1 MTGRNRVRT
10 LALMHTLALTL
21 AFTPAHA
28 GTAPGA
34 ADDPLDRVLALLGA
48 QAHRRAGFTEIQH
61 LAILDRP
68 LTSSGELIYDA
79 PDRLEER
86 VLKPRRESLI
96 ATGVELVLSRDG
108 RRRTLPM
115 SAFPKIEPLIDSV
128 RATLAGDRAAL
139 ARRFDLGFTGSV
151 DHWTLRLTPK
161 SKAFARRISSIR
173 IEGARDALSSVEI
186 LETDGDSSTMTIVDE
201 GP

>member
-1 MTGRNRVRT
+1 MTGRNRVCA
-10 LALMHTLALTL
+10 LALLQTIALALSGS
-21 AFTPAHA
+21 ARAA
-28 GTAPGA
+28 GG
-34 ADDPLDRVLALLGA
+34 DPLERVLAMLGA
-48 QAHRRAGFTEIQH
+48 KAHRRARFTEIQH

-68 LTSSGELIYDA
+68 LASSGELIYDA

-115 SAFPKIEPLIDSV
+115 SAFPMIEPLIDSV
-128 RATLAGDRAAL
+128 RATLAGDRRAL

-151 DHWTLRLTPK
+151 EHWTLQLTPK
-161 SKAFARRISSIR
+161 SKAFARDISRIR
-173 IEGARDALSSVEI
+173 IEGAGDALSSVEI
-186 LETDGDSSTMTIVDE
+186 LAADGDSSTMTIVDE